1 MKKNIILFAAL
12 FISTAA
18 FSQVGIN
25 TSTPE
30 GVFHIDSKKNNNN
43 IASTSTTVADDV
55 VVSNTSGKEGN
66 VGLGTKDPSV
76 KLEIQTGGTSSS
88 VIPGFKLVDGTQ
100 NTNYILTSD
109 ANGLA
114 RWQQGPTLKVTTGV
128 KGTRGAY
135 IPYMKTGGGVWYATG
150 AYIDLPVGKWLV
162 TAYILIQIDNSGG
175 TNTNGDAIV
184 TPLISKDQWLWIRST
199 FTTSTPSGS
208 QVPAPGTIPT
218 QPMTS
223 AGNIPSNPIYSTQ
236 ISGLC
241 AGNPVYQLVQGTIYI
256 NNTTSGTQ
264 RYYQVVGDIQPS
276 VSSTDGAPNIFW
288 NGSTTSGHGVYLREI
303 GGRDWAE
310 NLIYAVPIFD

>member
-76 KLEIQTGGTSSS
+76 KLEIQTGGTPTT

-109 ANGLA
+109 ANGVA
-114 RWQQGPTLKVTTGV
+114 RWEKGATLKVTTGE
-128 KGTRGAY
+128 KGSQGAY
-135 IPYMKTGGGVWYATG
+135 IPYIKTGGDVWYATG
-150 AYIDLPVGKWLV
+150 AFIDLPVGKWLV

-175 TNTNGDAIV
+175 TNTNGNAIV
-184 TPLISKDQWLWIRST
+184 TPLMSKDQWLWVRST
-199 FTTSTPSGS
+199 FTTTAPSGN
-208 QVPAPGTIPT
+208 QIPASSVIPT

-223 AGNIPSNPIYSTQ
+223 AGNIPNSPIYPSK
-236 ISGLC
+236 ISGLY
-241 AGNPVYQLVQGTIYI
+241 AGSPGYQMIQGFVYIS
-256 NNTTSGTQ
+256 NTTSGTQ

-288 NGSTTSGHGVYLREI
+288 NGGNTTGNGVYLKGI
-303 GGRDWAE
+303 GGNWAE
-310 NLIYAVPIFD
+310 NLCYAVPIFD

>member
-109 ANGLA
+109 ANGVA
-114 RWQQGPTLKVTTGV
+114 RWGQGPTLKVTTGV
-128 KGTRGAY
+128 KGPQGAY

-150 AYIDLPVGKWLV
+150 GYIDLPVGKWLV
-162 TAYILIQIDNSGG
+162 TAYILLQIDNSGG
-175 TNTNGDAIV
+175 TNPDGNNIV
-184 TPLISKDQWLWIRST
+184 TPLMSKDQWLWVRST
-199 FTTSTPSGS
+199 FTTTAPSGS
-208 QVPAPGTIPT
+208 QFPASNAIPT

-223 AGNIPSNPIYSTQ
+223 SGNIPDSSIYPTK
-236 ISGLC
+236 ISGLY
-241 AGNPVYQLVQGTIYI
+241 AGNTNYQLIQGSVYI

-276 VSSTDGAPNIFW
+276 VSSTDGASNIFW
-288 NGSTTSGHGVYLREI
+288 NGGTASGHGVHLKGI
-303 GGRDWAE
+303 GGNWSE
-310 NLIYAVPIFD
+310 NLFYAVPIFD

>member
-100 NTNYILTSD
+100 NADYILTSD
-109 ANGLA
+109 ANGVA
-114 RWQQGPTLKVTTGV
+114 RWQKGPALRVITGEKGSQG
-128 KGTRGAY
+128 AH
-135 IPYMKTGGGVWYATG
+135 IPYIKTGGGVWYATG

-162 TAYILIQIDNSGG
+162 TAYILIQIGNSGG
-175 TNTNGDAIV
+175 LNTNGDAIV
-184 TPLISKDQWLWIRST
+184 TPLMSKDQLLWIRST
-199 FTTSTPSGS
+199 FTTTTPSGS
-208 QVPAPGTIPT
+208 QVPATGTIPT

-223 AGNIPSNPIYSTQ
+223 AGNIPNSPIYPTK
-236 ISGLC
+236 ISGLY
-241 AGNPVYQLVQGTIYI
+241 AGNSIYQLVQGTIYI

-288 NGSTTSGHGVYLREI
+288 NGNTTSGHGVYLKEI
-303 GGRDWAE
+303 GGNWAE
-310 NLIYAVPIFD
+310 NLIYALPIFD

>member
-66 VGLGTKDPSV
+66 VGLGTKNPSV

-100 NTNYILTSD
+100 NADYILTSD
-109 ANGLA
+109 ANGVA
-114 RWQQGPTLKVTTGV
+114 RWQQGPTLKVITGV
-128 KGTRGAY
+128 KGGQGAY
-135 IPYMKTGGGVWYATG
+135 IPYMKTGGEVWYATG
-150 AYIDLPVGKWLV
+150 VYLDLPAGKWLV
-162 TAYILIQIDNSGG
+162 TAYILIQIGNSGG
-175 TNTNGDAIV
+175 TNNNGNAIV
-184 TPLISKDQWLWIRST
+184 NPLMSKDQWLWIRST
-199 FTTSTPSGS
+199 FTTTTPSGG
-208 QVPAPGTIPT
+208 QVPATGTIPT

-223 AGNIPSNPIYSTQ
+223 AGNIPNSPIYPTK
-236 ISGLC
+236 ISGLY
-241 AGNPVYQLVQGTIYI
+241 AGSSDYQLVQGTVYI

-276 VSSTDGAPNIFW
+276 FSSPDGASNIFW
-288 NGSTTSGHGVYLREI
+288 NGNTTSGHGVYLTGI
-303 GGRDWAE
+303 GGNWAE

>member
-109 ANGLA
+109 ANGVA
-114 RWQQGPTLKVTTGV
+114 RWEKGPTLKVTIGE
-128 KGTRGAY
+128 KGGQGAY

-150 AYIDLPVGKWLV
+150 TYIDLPVGKWLV

-175 TNTNGDAIV
+175 TNLDGNTIV
-184 TPLISKDQWLWIRST
+184 NPLMSKDQWLWVRST
-199 FTTSTPSGS
+199 FTTTAPSGS
-208 QVPAPGTIPT
+208 QIPATGTIPT

-223 AGNIPSNPIYSTQ
+223 AGNIPSSPIYPTK
-236 ISGLC
+236 ISGLY
-241 AGNPVYQLVQGTIYI
+241 AGNSGYQLVQGTVYI

-276 VSSTDGAPNIFW
+276 ISSADGAPNIFW
-288 NGSTTSGHGVYLREI
+288 NGTTTTGHGIYLKGI
-303 GGRDWAE
+303 GGNWSE

>member
-100 NTNYILTSD
+100 NADYILTSD
-109 ANGLA
+109 ANGVA
-114 RWQQGPTLKVTTGV
+114 RWQKGPTLKVTTGE
-128 KGTRGAY
+128 KGSVGAY

-150 AYIDLPVGKWLV
+150 VYIDLPAGKWLV
-162 TAYILIQIDNSGG
+162 TAYILIQIGNSGG
-175 TNTNGDAIV
+175 TNTNGDVIV
-184 TPLISKDQWLWIRST
+184 TPLMSKDQSLWIRST
-199 FTTSTPSGS
+199 FTTTTPSGS
-208 QVPAPGTIPT
+208 QVPAAGTIPT

-223 AGNIPSNPIYSTQ
+223 AGNIPDSPIYPTK
-236 ISGLC
+236 ISGLYP
-241 AGNPVYQLVQGTIYI
+241 GNSSYQLVQGTVYI

-288 NGSTTSGHGVYLREI
+288 NGSTTSGNGVYLREI
-303 GGRDWAE
+303 GGNWGE
-310 NLIYAVPIFD
+310 NLIYALPIFD